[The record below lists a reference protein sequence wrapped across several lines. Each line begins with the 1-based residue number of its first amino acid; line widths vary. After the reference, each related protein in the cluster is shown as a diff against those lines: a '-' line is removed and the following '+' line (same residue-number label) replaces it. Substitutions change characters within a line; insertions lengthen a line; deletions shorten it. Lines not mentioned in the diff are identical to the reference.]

1 MTWVPAL
8 WHHTSGGNELLST
21 AVTTEGGG
29 LSSVSVSDSLE
40 TLTKGQEAELKM
52 LRVSRM
58 GRIRNEYVKRTAQAG
73 QAGDKVRLRW
83 F

>member
-40 TLTKGQEAELKM
+40 TLTKGGGAEDVM
-52 LRVSRM
+52 S
-58 GRIRNEYVKRTAQAG
+58 EQDG
-73 QAGDKVRLRW
+73 QD
-83 F
+83 

>member
-40 TLTKGQEAELKM
+40 TLTKRQEAELKI

-58 GRIRNEYVKRTAQAG
+58 GRIRNEYVKGTAQAG

>member
-1 MTWVPAL
+1 M
-8 WHHTSGGNELLST
+8 
-21 AVTTEGGG
+21 
-29 LSSVSVSDSLE
+29 SSVSVSDSLE

-58 GRIRNEYVKRTAQAG
+58 GRIRNEYVKGTAQAG

>member
-1 MTWVPAL
+1 MIWVPAL

-58 GRIRNEYVKRTAQAG
+58 GRIRNEYVKGTAQAG